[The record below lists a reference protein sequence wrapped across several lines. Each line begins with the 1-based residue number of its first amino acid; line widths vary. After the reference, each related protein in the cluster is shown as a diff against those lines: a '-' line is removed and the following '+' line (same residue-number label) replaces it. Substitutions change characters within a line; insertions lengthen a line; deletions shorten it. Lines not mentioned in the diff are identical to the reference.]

1 MKWNIIADSS
11 CDLKELETHNP
22 NINFEK
28 VPFVFHFGNKEFVDN
43 EKLSLDQLLDEMAS
57 YSGTAK
63 TSCPSSGDWYN
74 LFKKEG
80 NVIAIT
86 ISHGVS
92 GSYQNAVNAR
102 QMVLEEEPDKKICII
117 DSYSAGSVLSLIALE
132 AERLINE
139 GKTFE
144 EIAVALEEYRKQ
156 RQTMFALCSFNNLVK
171 NGRVS
176 RLSGF
181 LAGILGIWGIGVATP
196 EGTIGVKTKTR
207 GMHKVISILL
217 QDMKDHLFNG
227 GRVIITHVL
236 NLELANKLAEA
247 IKETFKNAKVL
258 ILESQGLCSFYAEK
272 KGLILGY

>member
-1 MKWNIIADSS
+1 
-11 CDLKELETHNP
+11 
-22 NINFEK
+22 
-28 VPFVFHFGNKEFVDN
+28 
-43 EKLSLDQLLDEMAS
+43 
-57 YSGTAK
+57 
-63 TSCPSSGDWYN
+63 
-74 LFKKEG
+74 
-80 NVIAIT
+80 
-86 ISHGVS
+86 
-92 GSYQNAVNAR
+92 
-102 QMVLEEEPDKKICII
+102 
-117 DSYSAGSVLSLIALE
+117 
-132 AERLINE
+132 
-139 GKTFE
+139 
-144 EIAVALEEYRKQ
+144 
-156 RQTMFALCSFNNLVK
+156 MFALCSFNNLVK